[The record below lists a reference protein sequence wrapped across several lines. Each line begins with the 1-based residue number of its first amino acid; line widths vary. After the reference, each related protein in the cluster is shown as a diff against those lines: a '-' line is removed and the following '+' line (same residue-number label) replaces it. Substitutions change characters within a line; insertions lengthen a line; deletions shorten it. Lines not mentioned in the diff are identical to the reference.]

1 MKLPL
6 ALVAVTLAL
15 LIAASPAAANVYVA
29 KGQTVQEIRVVGQ
42 DVTVEG
48 SAAGPVF
55 VIGGD
60 LTVGPD
66 GDVSNV
72 TVIGGRLRA
81 APGARLH
88 GDVFQFGGS
97 LPDLNGWA
105 LIAVI
110 LAALA
115 LRTAFACSIVVCG
128 LRLARSR
135 HARSLSAALAT
146 RPGRTITAG
155 VLASSGL
162 LALSVVALV
171 TVVGMPVAL
180 MLSGLLLLALPVG
193 IATLS
198 QLIEEMR
205 ASRALLVAAAIP
217 LLGDALLA
225 LSLAVGAGV
234 LLRVVTQPKPEI
246 AALPAAR

>member
-6 ALVAVTLAL
+6 GLVTATVAL
-15 LIAASPAAANVYVA
+15 LIAAGPAAANVYVP

-42 DVTVEG
+42 DVTIDG
-48 SAAGPVF
+48 NARGPVF

-60 LTVGPD
+60 VAVGPN
-66 GDVSNV
+66 GEASNLTIV
-72 TVIGGRLRA
+72 GGQLRA

-115 LRTAFACSIVVCG
+115 VRTAFACAIVASG

-135 HARSLSAALAT
+135 HARTLGAALAT
-146 RPGRTITAG
+146 RPGRTVTAG
-155 VLASSGL
+155 VLASAGL

-171 TVVGMPVAL
+171 TVVGTPIAL
-180 MLSGLLLLALPVG
+180 MLLGLLLLALPVG

-198 QLIEEMR
+198 RLIEEMR
-205 ASRALLVAAAIP
+205 ANRALLVAAAIP

-225 LSLAVGAGV
+225 LSLAVGVGV
-234 LLRVVTQPKPEI
+234 LLRVVTEPKPEI
-246 AALPAAR
+246 AAIPAAP